1 MPVVQLVERPLGEGR
16 WFEPTQALHTRHN
29 FHMILHV
36 HTLPVVQLVER
47 PLGEGRWFEP
57 TQALHTRHN
66 FHMILHRI
74 HTPQFSNVFISKK
87 L

>member
-1 MPVVQLVERPLGEGR
+1 
-16 WFEPTQALHTRHN
+16 
-29 FHMILHV
+29 MILHLVIAKNQNRVHIILYFSHV
-36 HTLPVVQLVER
+36 HTMPVVQLVER